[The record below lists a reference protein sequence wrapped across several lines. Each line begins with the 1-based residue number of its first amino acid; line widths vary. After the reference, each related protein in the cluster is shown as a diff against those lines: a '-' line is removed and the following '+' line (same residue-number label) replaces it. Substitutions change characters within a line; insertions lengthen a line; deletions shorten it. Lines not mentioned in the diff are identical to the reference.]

1 MTRLILEKNNYR
13 VLEAGTGP
21 EAVAIFAQQMDAI
34 DLVITD
40 MMLPYM
46 DGVAVIRAI
55 KKMRPDLTFV
65 VSSGHGDDVRATDLH
80 GLGVTQTLAKPYDT
94 SKVLR
99 VVHDA
104 LTRQEG

>member
-1 MTRLILEKNNYR
+1 
-13 VLEAGTGP
+13 
-21 EAVAIFAQQMDAI
+21 MDAI
-34 DLVITD
+34 DLVLTD

-55 KKMRPDLTFV
+55 QKMRPDMTFV
-65 VSSGHGDDVRATDLH
+65 VSSGHGDDVRATDLE
-80 GLGVTQTLAKPYDT
+80 GLGVTQILSKPYD
-94 SKVLR
+94 SGKVLR